1 MNDGEEKG
9 RQRNERGRGRDGKE
23 GRTGAGEVS
32 NGKEAQGDS
41 GGRCA
46 GALGWKGGER
56 EDLGNRGPKRIATRP
71 PRSGPLELVTEFELF
86 RARHQE
92 FGAQQGTARFAGVAR
107 SRLCDTL
114 YKPYTNG
121 ESRFN
126 FPVHQVAGPRG
137 ANLRHKTAQ
146 EEPEIVIAKL
156 RRRARKVKGIDRMHA
171 VARNGIRNCRAH
183 GVIEIADRG
192 IDR

>member
-92 FGAQQGTARFAGVAR
+92 FGAQQGTARFAGGCPFAALR
-107 SRLCDTL
+107 HFIQTL
-114 YKPYTNG
+114 YEWGVSVQFPGSPGCRTAWRQFASQDCTRGTRNSDSEAAPARP
-121 ESRFN
+121 ESKR
-126 FPVHQVAGPRG
+126 
-137 ANLRHKTAQ
+137 
-146 EEPEIVIAKL
+146 
-156 RRRARKVKGIDRMHA
+156 D
-171 VARNGIRNCRAH
+171 
-183 GVIEIADRG
+183 
-192 IDR
+192 